1 MGLHV
6 SHRPDYHEW
15 SRSTP
20 VIDAIGTVVAV
31 ASVVIGG
38 YAGLFLLMAIWAGR
52 WDVAADNALIFLCI
66 AVANGAVDAARHWY
80 RHHG

>member
-6 SHRPDYHEW
+6 RHRPDYHAW
-15 SRSTP
+15 PKSTP
-20 VIDAIGTVVAV
+20 LIDAIGTVVAV

-38 YAGLFLLMAIWAGR
+38 YAGLFLVMAALAGR
-52 WDVAADNALIFLCI
+52 WDVAADCALFFPFIAIANA
-66 AVANGAVDAARHWY
+66 AVDAARHWY

>member
-1 MGLHV
+1 MGLRV

-20 VIDAIGTVVAV
+20 LIDAIGTVVAV

-38 YAGLFLLMAIWAGR
+38 YAGLFLLMAISAGR
-52 WDVAADNALIFLCI
+52 WDVAADNTLVFLWI
-66 AVANGAVDAARHWY
+66 AVANSAVDVARRWY

>member
-1 MGLHV
+1 MGLRV

-15 SRSTP
+15 ARSTP
-20 VIDAIGTVVAV
+20 VIDAIGTVVAF

-38 YAGLFLLMAIWAGR
+38 YAALFLVMAIGAGR
-52 WDVAADNALIFLCI
+52 WDVAADDALIFLFI
-66 AVANGAVDAARHWY
+66 ALANGAVDAARHWY